1 LLTTD
6 PWLCKKRLHRGSQ
19 RATYDTNGTA
29 GQTVDVV
36 SDGANQMDER
46 VAGQQSLQSGAVE
59 SGEKRAIQ
67 DFFPAPPLAGSG
79 EVFQMLGL
87 RMHDVEVG

>member
-1 LLTTD
+1 
-6 PWLCKKRLHRGSQ
+6 
-19 RATYDTNGTA
+19 
-29 GQTVDVV
+29 
-36 SDGANQMDER
+36 MDER

-59 SGEKRAIQ
+59 SSEKRIIQ
-67 DFFPAPPLAGSG
+67 DFFPAPALAGSS

>member
-1 LLTTD
+1 MIAPRETPT
-6 PWLCKKRLHRGSQ
+6 PPAGSHIH
-19 RATYDTNGTA
+19 DTNRTA
-29 GQTVDVV
+29 GQAIDVV
-36 SDGANQMDER
+36 PDGSDQMDER

-59 SGEKRAIQ
+59 PGEKRTIQ
-67 DFFPAPPLAGSG
+67 DFFSTPPLAGPG